1 MRITI
6 ANAWIEAR
14 GDLVK
19 WYGIL
24 LGAMLGIIVGT
35 IIGYLL
41 VPGML
46 K

>member
-1 MRITI
+1 LDRS
-6 ANAWIEAR
+6 ER

-24 LGAMLGIIVGT
+24 LGAMLGTIVGT